1 LSENVPCAHFPYVG
15 FEFEFIYMLSGKVR
29 YRHGHSLFFLE
40 VGDSLLFDA
49 AVHPAPEG
57 FVEVPIQYV
66 RLRISPSPNTRR

>member
-1 LSENVPCAHFPYVG
+1 
-15 FEFEFIYMLSGKVR
+15 MLSGKVR

-49 AVHPAPEG
+49 AVHHAPEG

-66 RLRISPSPNTRR
+66 RLRISPSPNNWR